1 MVDSGVTAETYYS
14 KKQYPNKSKIRQNH
28 TQNLSS
34 INPQDN
40 AFKERTNNFDNWK
53 NSNSGSTQSESFRE
67 NKLKRQRI
75 TVVDEKDLA
84 LSDDNLDYDMEIP
97 DESIMINDPN
107 KYQGVELRH
116 PEPIINP
123 D

>member
-107 KYQGVELRH
+107 KY
-116 PEPIINP
+116 
-123 D
+123 